1 MLLALPVL
9 ATSSKRLTRHCSCST
24 LVAMTQNPPA
34 TPPQPHPF
42 DDAVRLAPAAGGTPH
57 TFVGHTSAAYWNMV
71 GPYGGITAAV
81 LVQAITDH
89 PARLGDIALLT
100 VNYAS
105 GVAAGAFDVT
115 ATPVRTNR
123 STQHWVL
130 SLSQRSASGEPE
142 AVVVITAT
150 AMTALRRATWQTND
164 LPMPAVAAPAAW
176 PATDMQGA
184 MAWLDRY
191 DMRFVCGQVPAVWTG
206 EGRDSLS
213 RLWVRDA
220 QPRALDFASL
230 AALADVFYPRVWL
243 RRATRVPAGTV
254 SMTIYFHA
262 SAEQLAENGTGYL
275 LAQAQ
280 GQAFRHGFFDQS
292 AQLWREDGTLMATS
306 HQLVYFK
313 Q

>member
-1 MLLALPVL
+1 M
-9 ATSSKRLTRHCSCST
+9 
-24 LVAMTQNPPA
+24 ND
-34 TPPQPHPF
+34 HPF
-42 DDAVRLAPAAGGTPH
+42 DTALRLDAAASNNA
-57 TFVGHTSAAYWNMV
+57 HTSTGTTSPAYWNMV

-81 LVQAITDH
+81 LVQAIDNH
-89 PARLGDIALLT
+89 PARLGDITLLT

-105 GVAAGAFDVT
+105 GVAAGAFDIT

-130 SLSQRSASGEPE
+130 TLAQPGPDGTPE
-142 AVVVITAT
+142 VVITAT
-150 AMTALRRATWQTND
+150 AMTALRRHTWHQND
-164 LPMPAVAAPAAW
+164 LPMPAVPL
-176 PATDMQGA
+176 PQDTPRTDMSGA
-184 MAWLDRY
+184 MEWLNRY
-191 DMRFVCGQVPAVWTG
+191 DMRFVRGHIPADWNG
-206 EGRDSLS
+206 EGADSLTQ
-213 RLWVRDA
+213 LWVRDA

-230 AALADVFYPRVWL
+230 AAMSDVFYPRVWL

-262 SAEQLAENGTGYL
+262 STAQLADNSEGFL

-292 AQLWREDGTLMATS
+292 AQVWAQDGTLLVTT

-313 Q
+313 T